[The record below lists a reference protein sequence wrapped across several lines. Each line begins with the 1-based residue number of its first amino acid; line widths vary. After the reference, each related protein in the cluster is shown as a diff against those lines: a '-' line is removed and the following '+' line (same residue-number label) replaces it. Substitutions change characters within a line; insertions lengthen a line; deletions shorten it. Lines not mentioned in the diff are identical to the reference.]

1 VSDMCLTKAGDGLTG
16 GLVLSS
22 PEFTPVVGFLPVRVV

>member
-22 PEFTPVVGFLPVRVV
+22 PEFTPSRWISPG